1 MTKGGSESTRT
12 RHQPQIT
19 AKLCRAEMMVGLC
32 GCGGVQTCKSESGG
46 KQLLRQV
53 GP

>member
-1 MTKGGSESTRT
+1 MSVQEHGTSRKS
-12 RHQPQIT
+12 T

-46 KQLLRQV
+46 KHLLRQV